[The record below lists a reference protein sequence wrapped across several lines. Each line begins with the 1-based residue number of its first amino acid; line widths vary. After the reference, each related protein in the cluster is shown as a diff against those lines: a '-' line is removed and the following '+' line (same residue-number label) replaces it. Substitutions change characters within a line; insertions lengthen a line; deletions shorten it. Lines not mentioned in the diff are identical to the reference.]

1 LKTGKAAVQI
11 AQKQRKRRLE
21 GRERSLLVGIL
32 LFAGKLRTG
41 KSKADRAIKLS
52 LCFYQTTRGNVEAI
66 VYLWFCR
73 LFVNIL
79 WF

>member
-52 LCFYQTTRGNVEAI
+52 SVFTKQHAAMLKPLSTFGFAA
-66 VYLWFCR
+66 YL
-73 LFVNIL
+73 
-79 WF
+79 